1 MSLQREKCWLA
12 KVDLLQHGV
21 PRVAAS
27 EKTDAARR
35 KELKQIDAYQALVD
49 SEQAKVFI
57 SEQPARHHKLTERLD
72 QSK

>member
-1 MSLQREKCWLA
+1 MSRSEADVGWKLTS
-12 KVDLLQHGV
+12 LLQHGV
-21 PRVAAS
+21 PRVAVS

-49 SEQAKVFI
+49 SVQAKVLFNKRP
-57 SEQPARHHKLTERLD
+57 SLNQTLRMCPD